1 MNCTYNHLCES
12 ERYMIVSGLQ
22 AGHSICQIAKNIQR
36 SVSSVSRELR
46 RHHSDNGYD
55 ALLAHSQAK
64 AKRHKP
70 RIIKKLNAHRHLRM

>member
-22 AGHSICQIAKNIQR
+22 AGHSIRQIAKNIQR

-46 RHHSDNGYD
+46 RNLSEQGYD
-55 ALLAHSQAK
+55 
-64 AKRHKP
+64 
-70 RIIKKLNAHRHLRM
+70 